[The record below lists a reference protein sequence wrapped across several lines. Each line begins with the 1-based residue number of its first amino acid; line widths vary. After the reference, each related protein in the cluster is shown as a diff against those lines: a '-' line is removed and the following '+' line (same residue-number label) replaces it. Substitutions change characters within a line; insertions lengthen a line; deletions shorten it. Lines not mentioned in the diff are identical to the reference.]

1 VSYHG
6 IALNVDPDLS
16 HFEGIVP
23 CGIRAHGVTSLWDL
37 GHTPT
42 MEEVDSA
49 LIGAFD
55 EVFVT
60 NL

>member
-1 VSYHG
+1 
-6 IALNVDPDLS
+6 
-16 HFEGIVP
+16 EGIVP

-42 MEEVDSA
+42 MAEVDSA

-55 EVFVT
+55 EVFGGGGEDQASPRT
-60 NL
+60 ATP